1 MTDVVEIIRDLAPKI
16 IDVYADQE
24 PTIINVVA
32 VGPQGPPGPSGSNE
46 IAGYPVSA
54 SDLINGDVL
63 AFNGAAWF
71 NRRQESLA
79 DGGNF

>member
-1 MTDVVEIIRDLAPKI
+1 MTDVVEVIRDLAPQI
-16 IDVYADQE
+16 VDVYVDQE
-24 PTIINVVA
+24 PTIVNVVA
-32 VGPQGPPGPSGSNE
+32 VGPQGPPGPASPD

-54 SDLINGDVL
+54 EDLINGDVL
-63 AFNGAAWF
+63 GFNGAAWY